1 MSSSNVSF
9 SQLTS
14 HLIFDPTALR
24 TFESPHAQSNKM
36 PLTKQV
42 ILTDKAP
49 KPLSVLNQG
58 LIVGD
63 MVYCS
68 GQVGTDPATG
78 ELVEGTVQE
87 RTVRPRTSI
96 NDNSRTCVHSYTDTP
111 VQAQVLRNLSA
122 VLEAGGSSL
131 AKVIKCNVFLANMDD
146 FAAVNE
152 VYAKFFSED
161 PKPVS
166 PSYFLA

>member
-1 MSSSNVSF
+1 MV
-9 SQLTS
+9 
-14 HLIFDPTALR
+14 
-24 TFESPHAQSNKM
+24 
-36 PLTKQV
+36 LTKQV

-58 LIVGD
+58 LVVGD

-78 ELVEGTVQE
+78 KLVEGTVADRAE
-87 RTVRPRTSI
+87 
-96 NDNSRTCVHSYTDTP
+96 
-111 VQAQVLRNLSA
+111 QVLKNLGA

-131 AKVIKCNVFLANMDD
+131 AKAVKVNVFLANMDD

-152 VYAKFFSED
+152 VYTKFFPD
-161 PKPVS
+161 PKPVRTCVAVKTLPLNTDVEIECS
-166 PSYFLA
+166 GHL